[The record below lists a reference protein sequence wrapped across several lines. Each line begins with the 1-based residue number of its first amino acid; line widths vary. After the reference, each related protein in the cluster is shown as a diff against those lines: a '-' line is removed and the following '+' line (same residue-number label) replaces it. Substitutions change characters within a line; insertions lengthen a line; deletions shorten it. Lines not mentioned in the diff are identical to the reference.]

1 MDAKKEIVDVFL
13 CHNRAD
19 KDWVRRLAEQIESET
34 FDGRPS
40 GRPLCVFF
48 DEWNINPGENL
59 LRRINQGLSMA
70 RYVAVA
76 ISPEFIQA
84 DWPALEWT
92 HVVSDD
98 PTNRKGRLIPLF
110 VREYSSGTNQTVDL
124 PAPFRSLNWID
135 FRKLNQFKRSF
146 KRLIR
151 RIRDL
156 PPERGRRRQPLAME
170 RATRVAAPEP
180 RSSSGPD
187 RTADVVL
194 GNLLPVEVYPGTV
207 WSAPT
212 EARCGKDVFDV
223 VEHTMPYILR
233 EKRLYTFAD
242 LSVENEP
249 LRAVVGTSDLK
260 SHPVVNW
267 MENPDRWRWFID
279 LMHKSLRNHL
289 GRLPIRRDEHRR
301 YFFRPNRDGTN
312 RKWKNGADPEREV
325 AAFKRGQDNY
335 SGFWV
340 HQAADL
346 RFQTLGDQLYLLVDP
361 CYVFTADGQ
370 EPLPGM
376 TVGPLSMKW
385 GGKERN
391 AAIFRHVM
399 FWARTLG
406 RGRTKI
412 EIATGGK
419 PIIVS
424 GIPAFARA
432 SFGIDFDHIDI
443 GSLLAQVEDELS
455 QAATIASAQAGMIDS
470 VDADDSDETQ

>member
-34 FDGRPS
+34 FDGSPN
-40 GRPLCVFF
+40 GRPLRVFF
-48 DEWNINPGENL
+48 DEWDINVGENL

-76 ISPEFIQA
+76 ISPEFLQA

-92 HVVSDD
+92 HVVSED
-98 PTNRKGRLIPLF
+98 PTNRKGRLVPLF
-110 VREYSSGTNQTVDL
+110 VRDYSSDLDQTVDL

-135 FRKLNQFKRSF
+135 FRKLSQFKHSF
-146 KRLIR
+146 KRFIR
-151 RIRDL
+151 RVRDL
-156 PPERGRRRQPLAME
+156 PPERGRRRRPLASE
-170 RATRVAAPEP
+170 RAIRVAAPEP
-180 RSSSGPD
+180 NSSSAPD
-187 RTADVVL
+187 RIADVVL
-194 GNLLPVEVYPGTV
+194 GNLLPVESYSGTI

-212 EARCGKDVFDV
+212 EARQGKDVSEIV
-223 VEHTMPYILR
+223 QNPMPFILR

-242 LSVENEP
+242 LTVDNQP
-249 LRAVVGTSDLK
+249 LRAVVGTSDLQ
-260 SHPVVNW
+260 SHAVANW

-289 GRLPIRRDEHRR
+289 GGLPIRRDEHGR
-301 YFFRPNRDGTN
+301 YYFRPNKDGTT
-312 RKWKNGADPEREV
+312 RKWKNGTDPEREV

-340 HQAADL
+340 HHAAQL
-346 RFQTLGDQLYLLVDP
+346 RFQTLGDQIYLLIDP
-361 CYVFTADGQ
+361 CYAFTLDGN

-376 TVGPLSMKW
+376 KVGPLSIQW

-391 AAIFRHVM
+391 AAILRHVM
-399 FWARTLG
+399 FWARTLS
-406 RGRTKI
+406 RRKAKI
-412 EIATGGK
+412 EMTTGGK

-432 SFGIDFDHIDI
+432 SFGIEFDHIDI

-455 QAATIASAQAGMIDS
+455 QAAAIASAQVGITASD
-470 VDADDSDETQ
+470 VDEDADES